1 MPRPLIL
8 SVDGREF
15 PVQIV
20 KINREDLYGSVE
32 IEAFDEKGKPAELLI
47 LAPDGKTLIG
57 KGGTA
62 LATLDAKGNS
72 ISRSELYLVG
82 ANGEALERVE
92 SSFDKSNELRKADV
106 DDYLSM
112 IVKSVY
118 SIGAVGEESISH
130 LVDLLS
136 DGRIYRFPFSYRGG
150 VEYDDAFV
158 IGNGKDAFLV
168 IGKQAVMQFAK
179 LGQAAKL
186 EPIEEDEISA
196 DDLDFD
202 LL

>member
-1 MPRPLIL
+1 MARALIL

-47 LAPDGKTLIG
+47 LAADGKTLIG

-62 LATLDAKGNS
+62 LATLDTKGNS
-72 ISRSELYLVG
+72 ISRTDLSVVG
-82 ANGEALERVE
+82 AKGEELPRVE
-92 SSFDKSNELRKADV
+92 SSFDKPNELRSADV

-118 SIGAVGEESISH
+118 SIDAVGEESIDH
-130 LVDLLS
+130 LLDLLS
-136 DGRIYRFPFSYRGG
+136 DGRVYGFPFSYRGG

-179 LGQAAKL
+179 LGQAAVL

-202 LL
+202 LI

>member
-1 MPRPLIL
+1 MARALIL

-47 LAPDGKTLIG
+47 LAADGKTLIG

-62 LATLDAKGNS
+62 LATLDTKGNS
-72 ISRSELYLVG
+72 ISRTDLSVVG
-82 ANGEALERVE
+82 AKGEELPRVE
-92 SSFDKSNELRKADV
+92 SSFDKPNELRSADV

-118 SIGAVGEESISH
+118 SIDAVGEESIDH
-130 LVDLLS
+130 LLDLLS
-136 DGRIYRFPFSYRGG
+136 DGRVYGFPFSYRGG

-179 LGQAAKL
+179 LGQAAEL

-202 LL
+202 LI

>member
-15 PVQIV
+15 PVQII

-62 LATLDAKGNS
+62 LATLDIKGNS
-72 ISRSELYLVG
+72 ISRTDLSVVG
-82 ANGEALERVE
+82 AKGEELPRVE
-92 SSFDKSNELRKADV
+92 SSFDKPNELRKADV

-118 SIGAVGEESISH
+118 SIDAVGEESIGH
-130 LVDLLS
+130 LLDLLS
-136 DGRIYRFPFSYRGG
+136 DGRVYRFPFSYRGG

-179 LGQAAKL
+179 LGQAAVL

>member
-1 MPRPLIL
+1 MARALVL
-8 SVDGREF
+8 SVDGREI

-62 LATLDAKGNS
+62 LATLDTKGNS
-72 ISRSELYLVG
+72 ISRTELSVVG
-82 ANGEALERVE
+82 PKGEELPRVE
-92 SSFDKSNELRKADV
+92 SSFDKPNELRSAEV

-118 SIGAVGEESISH
+118 SIDAVGEESISH
-130 LVDLLS
+130 LLDLLS

-179 LGQAAKL
+179 LGQAVVL
-186 EPIEEDEISA
+186 EPIEEEEISA

>member
-1 MPRPLIL
+1 MARSLIL

-72 ISRSELYLVG
+72 ISRTDLSVVG
-82 ANGEALERVE
+82 AKGEELPRVE
-92 SSFDKSNELRKADV
+92 SSFDHPNELRRAEV

-118 SIGAVGEESISH
+118 AIDPVGDESIGH
-130 LVDLLS
+130 LLDLLS
-136 DGRIYRFPFSYRGG
+136 DGRVYRFPFSYRGG
-150 VEYDDAFV
+150 VEYDDAFA

-168 IGKQAVMQFAK
+168 IGKQASMQFAK
-179 LGQAAKL
+179 LGQTAVL
-186 EPIEEDEISA
+186 EPVEEEEISA

>member
-1 MPRPLIL
+1 MARSLIL

-72 ISRSELYLVG
+72 ISRTELNVVG
-82 ANGEALERVE
+82 ANGEELPRVT
-92 SSFDKSNELRKADV
+92 SSFEQPNELRKTEV

-118 SIGAVGEESISH
+118 SIDAAGEESISH

-168 IGKQAVMQFAK
+168 IGKQAAMQFAK
-179 LGQAAKL
+179 LGQAAVL
-186 EPIEEDEISA
+186 EPIEEEEVSA

>member
-72 ISRSELYLVG
+72 ISRTELNLVG

>member
-1 MPRPLIL
+1 MARSLIL

-72 ISRSELYLVG
+72 ISRTEINVVG
-82 ANGEALERVE
+82 ANGEELPRVT
-92 SSFDKSNELRKADV
+92 SSFEQPNELRKAEV

-118 SIGAVGEESISH
+118 SIDAAGEESISH

-158 IGNGKDAFLV
+158 IGNGKEAFLV
-168 IGKQAVMQFAK
+168 IGKQAAMQFAK
-179 LGQAAKL
+179 LGQAAVL
-186 EPIEEDEISA
+186 EPIEEEEVSA

>member
-1 MPRPLIL
+1 MARSLIL

-72 ISRSELYLVG
+72 ISRTELNVVG
-82 ANGEALERVE
+82 ANGEELPRVT
-92 SSFDKSNELRKADV
+92 SSFEQPNELRKAEV

-118 SIGAVGEESISH
+118 SIDAAGEESIGH

-168 IGKQAVMQFAK
+168 IGKQAAMQFAK
-179 LGQAAKL
+179 LGQAAVL
-186 EPIEEDEISA
+186 EPIEEEEVSA

>member
-1 MPRPLIL
+1 MARSLIL

-20 KINREDLYGSVE
+20 KINREDLYGSVD

-72 ISRSELYLVG
+72 ISRTELSVVG
-82 ANGEALERVE
+82 AKGEELPRVE
-92 SSFDKSNELRKADV
+92 SSFDHPNELRKADV

-118 SIGAVGEESISH
+118 AIDPVGDESISH
-130 LVDLLS
+130 LLDLLS
-136 DGRIYRFPFSYRGG
+136 DGRLYRFPFSYRGG

-168 IGKQAVMQFAK
+168 IGKQASMQFAK
-179 LGQAAKL
+179 LGQTAVL
-186 EPIEEDEISA
+186 EPVEEEEISA

>member
-15 PVQIV
+15 PVQII

-72 ISRSELYLVG
+72 ISRTELNVVG
-82 ANGEALERVE
+82 PKGEELERVK
-92 SSFDKSNELRKADV
+92 SSFDHPNELRKADL

-118 SIGAVGEESISH
+118 SIDGVEDESIDH
-130 LVDLLS
+130 LTDLLS

-179 LGQAAKL
+179 LGQAAQL
-186 EPIEEDEISA
+186 DPIEEEEVSA

>member
-1 MPRPLIL
+1 MARSLIL

-72 ISRSELYLVG
+72 ISRTELNVVG
-82 ANGEALERVE
+82 ANGEELPRVT
-92 SSFDKSNELRKADV
+92 SSFEQPNELRKAEV

-118 SIGAVGEESISH
+118 SIDAAGEESISH

-168 IGKQAVMQFAK
+168 IGKQAAMQFAK
-179 LGQAAKL
+179 LGQAAVL
-186 EPIEEDEISA
+186 EPIEEEEVSA

>member
-62 LATLDAKGNS
+62 LATLDTKGNS
-72 ISRSELYLVG
+72 ISRTDLNVVG
-82 ANGEALERVE
+82 PKGEELERVE
-92 SSFDKSNELRKADV
+92 SSFGKANELRTADI

-118 SIGAVGEESISH
+118 SIDAVEGESISH
-130 LVDLLS
+130 LTDLLS
-136 DGRIYRFPFSYRGG
+136 DGRVYSFPFSYRGG

-179 LGQAAKL
+179 LGQAAQL
-186 EPIEEDEISA
+186 EPIEEEEVSA

>member
-1 MPRPLIL
+1 MPRSLIL

-20 KINREDLYGSVE
+20 KVNREDLYGSVD

-72 ISRSELYLVG
+72 ISRAELSVVG
-82 ANGEALERVE
+82 PKGEELPRVE
-92 SSFDKSNELRKADV
+92 SSFDNPNELRKGEV

-112 IVKSVY
+112 VVKSVY
-118 SIGAVGEESISH
+118 AIDAVEGESISH
-130 LVDLLS
+130 LIDLLS
-136 DGRIYRFPFSYRGG
+136 DGRLYRFPFSYRGG

-168 IGKQAVMQFAK
+168 IGKQAAMQFAK
-179 LGQAAKL
+179 LGQAAVL
-186 EPIEEDEISA
+186 GPIEEEEISA

>member
-1 MPRPLIL
+1 MARALIL

-15 PVQIV
+15 PVQIA
-20 KINREDLYGSVE
+20 KINREDLYGSIE

-62 LATLDAKGNS
+62 LATLDVKGNS
-72 ISRSELYLVG
+72 ISRTELNIVG
-82 ANGEALERVE
+82 ANGEELPRVE
-92 SSFDKSNELRKADV
+92 SSFDKPNELRAADV

-118 SIGAVGEESISH
+118 SIGAVGEESIDH

-168 IGKQAVMQFAK
+168 IGKQALMQFAK
-179 LGQAAKL
+179 LGQAATL
-186 EPIEEDEISA
+186 EPVEEEEISA

>member
-1 MPRPLIL
+1 MARALIL

-62 LATLDAKGNS
+62 LATLDTKGNS
-72 ISRSELYLVG
+72 ISRTDLSVVG
-82 ANGEALERVE
+82 AKGEELPRVE
-92 SSFDKSNELRKADV
+92 SSFDKPNELRSADV

-118 SIGAVGEESISH
+118 SIDAVGEESIDH
-130 LVDLLS
+130 LLDLLS
-136 DGRIYRFPFSYRGG
+136 DGRVYGFPFSYRGG

-179 LGQAAKL
+179 LGQAAVL

>member
-1 MPRPLIL
+1 MARSLIL

-72 ISRSELYLVG
+72 ISRTDLSVVG
-82 ANGEALERVE
+82 AKGEELPRVE
-92 SSFDKSNELRKADV
+92 SSFDHPNELRRAEV

-118 SIGAVGEESISH
+118 AIDPVGDESIGH
-130 LVDLLS
+130 LLDLLS
-136 DGRIYRFPFSYRGG
+136 DGRVYRFPFSYRGG

-168 IGKQAVMQFAK
+168 IGKQASMQFAK
-179 LGQAAKL
+179 LGQTAVL
-186 EPIEEDEISA
+186 EPVEEEEISA

>member
-1 MPRPLIL
+1 MARSLIL

-15 PVQIV
+15 SVQIT

-62 LATLDAKGNS
+62 LATLDVKGNS
-72 ISRSELYLVG
+72 ISRTELSVVG
-82 ANGEALERVE
+82 AKGEELPRVE
-92 SSFDKSNELRKADV
+92 SSFDKPNDLRKAEI

-118 SIGAVGEESISH
+118 AIDAVGDESIGH
-130 LVDLLS
+130 LIDLLS
-136 DGRIYRFPFSYRGG
+136 DGRMYRFPFSYRGG

-168 IGKQAVMQFAK
+168 IGKQASMQFAK
-179 LGQAAKL
+179 LGQAAVL
-186 EPIEEDEISA
+186 EPIEEEEISA

>member
-72 ISRSELYLVG
+72 ISRTELNVVG

>member
-15 PVQIV
+15 PVQNV
-20 KINREDLYGSVE
+20 RINREDLYGSVE
-32 IEAFDEKGKPAELLI
+32 IETFDEKRKPAELLI

-72 ISRSELYLVG
+72 ISRTELNLVG

>member
-1 MPRPLIL
+1 MARSLIL

-72 ISRSELYLVG
+72 ISRTDLSVVG
-82 ANGEALERVE
+82 AKGEELPRVE
-92 SSFDKSNELRKADV
+92 SSFDNPNELRRAEV

-118 SIGAVGEESISH
+118 AIDPVGDESIGH
-130 LVDLLS
+130 LLDLLS
-136 DGRIYRFPFSYRGG
+136 DGRVYRFPFSYRGG

-168 IGKQAVMQFAK
+168 IGKQASMQFAK
-179 LGQAAKL
+179 LGQTAVL
-186 EPIEEDEISA
+186 EPVEEEEISA

>member
-62 LATLDAKGNS
+62 LATLDVKGNS
-72 ISRSELYLVG
+72 ISRTDLSVVG
-82 ANGEALERVE
+82 AKGEELPRVE
-92 SSFDKSNELRKADV
+92 SSFDKANELRTADV

-118 SIGAVGEESISH
+118 SIDAVGEESISH
-130 LVDLLS
+130 LLDLLS

-150 VEYDDAFV
+150 VEYDEAFV

-168 IGKQAVMQFAK
+168 IGKQAVLQFAK
-179 LGQAAKL
+179 LGQAAVL
-186 EPIEEDEISA
+186 EPIEEEEISA

>member
-1 MPRPLIL
+1 MARSLIL

-72 ISRSELYLVG
+72 ISRTELSVVG
-82 ANGEALERVE
+82 AKGEELPRVE
-92 SSFDKSNELRKADV
+92 SSFDHPNELRKADV

-118 SIGAVGEESISH
+118 AIDRVGDESISH
-130 LVDLLS
+130 LLDLLS
-136 DGRIYRFPFSYRGG
+136 DGRLYRFPFSYRGG

-168 IGKQAVMQFAK
+168 IGKQASMQFAK
-179 LGQAAKL
+179 LGQTAVL
-186 EPIEEDEISA
+186 EPVEEEEISA